1 MKEVVSFLV
10 RVGKLKRMPRMGWLT
25 VGIPLGIVENV
36 AEHSMRVNYSAL
48 LLGMLAK
55 KRGLEIDEAKL
66 LKMATIHDLP
76 ETTFMDV
83 GGEARNIIGRENRVE
98 YEREG
103 LKLAVNELPDD
114 IKKEIIGLWE
124 EYEERKTLEA
134 KIVWLADKIE
144 MFLQALEYMKLGVR
158 KNVLSEFVEEL
169 NNVLE
174 KVKSDRDLKEFK
186 SILESILEEIDHT

>member
-114 IKKEIIGLWE
+114 IKREIIGLWE

-174 KVKSDRDLKEFK
+174 KVKSDGDLKEFK

>member
-114 IKKEIIGLWE
+114 IKKELIGLWE
-124 EYEERKTLEA
+124 EYEKRKTLEA

-174 KVKSDRDLKEFK
+174 KVKSDGDLKEFK